1 MTDRRITDFA
11 LPFRYG
17 LYSSRSIQ
25 SSLIWR
31 WVALPVKMCTTAAL
45 VSSLMKLIYQMSFQ
59 VVECLIKG
67 ISKFF
72 ILDLRYQRFVI
83 HCNYSILSLGT
94 VSFWNL
100 CVCES
105 LNYLLCFS
113 TPPSKNIDIL
123 FWGCKFKFVCL
134 FSLCFITLVW
144 L

>member
-1 MTDRRITDFA
+1 MLCLSGTDCTA
-11 LPFRYG
+11 H
-17 LYSSRSIQ
+17 RSIQ

-72 ILDLRYQRFVI
+72 ILDLRYHRFVI

-94 VSFWNL
+94 KSFWNL

-113 TPPSKNIDIL
+113 TPPSKNIDVL
-123 FWGCKFKFVCL
+123 FHRVANSSLFVCFL
-134 FSLCFITLVW
+134 CVSLR
-144 L
+144 